1 LGQGVFILLAFRQ
14 NRGLKGSL
22 PISGDLDLHL
32 SDTFHGE
39 AAGIGAVAMIGF
51 SLTARIPFPPQVE
64 GQFPFHQDREGIP
77 GHLSQV
83 QAHHVKELFRGF
95 ANLLENIENFR
106 YIDFQLHGVSPFWF
120 VLANRQFKGNTPF
133 FIPLKF
139 HTIDF
144 TLPAPREA
152 LHIHHN
158 FQKTH
163 LFISFLP
170 PMHPEGVIPPQSHS
184 PE

>member
-1 LGQGVFILLAFRQ
+1 
-14 NRGLKGSL
+14 
-22 PISGDLDLHL
+22 
-32 SDTFHGE
+32 
-39 AAGIGAVAMIGF
+39 
-51 SLTARIPFPPQVE
+51 VE
-64 GQFPFHQDREGIP
+64 GQFPFHQDREGVP

-144 TLPAPREA
+144 TLPANR
-152 LHIHHN
+152 LDS
-158 FQKTH
+158 T
-163 LFISFLP
+163 ISVLT
-170 PMHPEGVIPPQSHS
+170 MLNNYIDLDISKRRL
-184 PE
+184 